1 MRVARSWSRAGGLP
15 RGRQHRG
22 SRVVIG
28 RGRARAADSLAHQ
41 MTHPTVTTP
50 PSPNLVRRR
59 VVARSID
66 DLLLLAISLGVAIG
80 LAAALT
86 SRLQPLPGALV
97 AGLGGSDATVGWS
110 GYAPLSNDPLSRGL
124 SHWTIVILLLG
135 AIATA
140 LFLAYA

>member
-66 DLLLLAISLGVAIG
+66 DLLLLAISLG
-80 LAAALT
+80 AALT